1 MCTYECDLVLTR
13 TLRLNIICM
22 QPSTSLN
29 IYTPHLTI
37 FKSRL
42 GVECSDLVS
51 TYEPIMMFKAF
62 GGGVCACLPVHDE
75 SVGDDHLLQVVLI
88 MFRDAEKIQ
97 IVALL
102 IIWYLQQSEEAWC

>member
-1 MCTYECDLVLTR
+1 
-13 TLRLNIICM
+13 
-22 QPSTSLN
+22 
-29 IYTPHLTI
+29 
-37 FKSRL
+37 
-42 GVECSDLVS
+42 
-51 TYEPIMMFKAF
+51 MMFKAF
-62 GGGVCACLPVHDE
+62 GGGVSVCLPVHDE

>member
-1 MCTYECDLVLTR
+1 MRNVYDLVLTR
-13 TLRLNIICM
+13 TLHLNIICM

-29 IYTPHLTI
+29 IYKPHLTI
-37 FKSRL
+37 FKSRRD
-42 GVECSDLVS
+42 VECSDLVQ
-51 TYEPIMMFKAF
+51 TYEPIMMFKAS

-102 IIWYLQQSEEAWC
+102 IIRYLQQSEGGWC